1 MSQSEILREYLQ
13 QYFGHDDF
21 RLGQRQVVESILQGE
36 NVLAVFPTG
45 SGKSLC
51 YQLPAIMLPGITL
64 VISPL
69 ISLMKDQVDQLSQ
82 RGIPS
87 TFISS
92 ILSEEEL
99 LKRMH
104 DLRQGKYKVIYI
116 APERFYSEGF
126 IDALKGLHVS
136 FVAVDE
142 AHCISQWGHSFRPAY
157 LRIKDLIEQVGS
169 PIVGAFTATAN
180 RRVQEDIVRLLGLKE
195 YRLFVSG
202 FDRPNLEFRIEMP
215 RDKQEFVL
223 KFVKKNLG
231 KPGIIYAATRKT
243 VEDLYSLLINRGIPA
258 GMYHAGLSS
267 QDRVIA
273 QDDFTRGKT
282 TVMVATNAFGM
293 GIDKSDIRY
302 IIHYNM
308 PRSLEHYY
316 QEVGRAGR
324 DGKLASCILL
334 YSEEDYHLNR
344 ALININ
350 YPSVALVESVY
361 NRVLEAGDKG
371 IALDVLLK
379 GNISKQILHSA
390 VRKLIEYNYVKLKS
404 GVIYPFLSGR
414 KFELTQEEIDQ
425 HKKVELEKLDKMV
438 EYCLSK
444 RCLRC
449 NILEYFNEEPTF
461 TKCGSCSVCGLAAD
475 GTKRKFID
483 DLLKGILNVNAQT
496 HVSNTEET
504 GEADAALLDVLK
516 RVRERIAQKTGVPRQ
531 AVFDDSTLE
540 RMAALKPVTRKQ
552 LFKIDAG
559 IEQRKVELFADE
571 FLLEIHRYL
580 RKKTI
585 V

>member
-1 MSQSEILREYLQ
+1 MSQSELLYKCLREY
-13 QYFGHDDF
+13 FGYDDF
-21 RLGQRQVVESILQGE
+21 RPGQRQVVESILRGE
-36 NVLAVFPTG
+36 NTIAIFPTG

-51 YQLPAIMLPGITL
+51 YQLPAVIFPGTTL

-69 ISLMKDQVDQLSQ
+69 ISLMKDQVDQLIQ

-87 TFISS
+87 TFITS
-92 ILSEEEL
+92 ILSEEEIAR
-99 LKRMH
+99 RMYG
-104 DLRQGKYKVIYI
+104 LSQGKYKIVYI

-126 IDALKGLHVS
+126 MDILKEVDVS

-142 AHCISQWGHSFRPAY
+142 AHCISQWGHNFRPAY
-157 LRIKDLIEQVGS
+157 LKIKDLIEQVGN
-169 PIVGAFTATAN
+169 PVVAAFTATAN
-180 RRVQEDIVRLLGLKE
+180 RRVQQDIIRLLDLKR
-195 YRLFVSG
+195 YKLFVSG
-202 FDRPNLEFRIEMP
+202 FDRPNLEFRVERP

-223 KFVKKNLG
+223 RYVKKNLG
-231 KPGIIYAATRKT
+231 KAGIIYAATRKT
-243 VEDLYSLLINRGIPA
+243 VEDVYELLISRGVPA

-267 QDRVIA
+267 RDRVVA
-273 QDDFTRGKT
+273 QEAFSQGKT
-282 TVMVATNAFGM
+282 LVMVATNAFGM

-324 DGKLASCILL
+324 DGKLACCILL
-334 YSEEDYHLNR
+334 YSEDDYHLNR

-350 YPSVALVESVY
+350 YPSVTLVESVY
-361 NRVLEAGDKG
+361 NRVLKAGDKG
-371 IALDVLLK
+371 ISLEALLK

-390 VRKLIEYNYVKLKS
+390 LRKLIEYNYVKLKS
-404 GVIYPFLSGR
+404 GVVYPFLNGR

-444 RCLRC
+444 RCLRY
-449 NILEYFNEEPTF
+449 NILQYFNEEPTF
-461 TKCGSCSVCGLAAD
+461 TKCGNCSVCGSAAD

-483 DLLKGILNVNAQT
+483 DLLKSILNVQGD
-496 HVSNTEET
+496 VSDA
-504 GEADAALLDVLK
+504 GGDDKADEALLDVLK
-516 RVRERIAQKTGVPRQ
+516 RVRERIAKKAGVPRQ

-540 RMAALKPVTRKQ
+540 RIAAIKPVTRKQ
-552 LFKIDAG
+552 LLKIGAG
-559 IEQRKVELFADE
+559 IEQRNVELFADE

-580 RKKTI
+580 RKRTI
-585 V
+585 M

>member
-1 MSQSEILREYLQ
+1 MSQSELLYKYLRE
-13 QYFGHDDF
+13 YFGHDDF
-21 RLGQRQVVESILQGE
+21 RPGQRQVVESILRGE
-36 NVLAVFPTG
+36 NAVAVFPTG

-51 YQLPAIMLPGITL
+51 YQLPAVMFSGTTL

-99 LKRMH
+99 AGRL
-104 DLRQGKYKVIYI
+104 DNLRRGKYKIVYI

-126 IDALKGLHVS
+126 IDTLKGLKVP

-142 AHCISQWGHSFRPAY
+142 AHCISQWGHNFRPAY
-157 LRIKDLIEQVGS
+157 LKVKDLIEQVGS
-169 PIVGAFTATAN
+169 PVVAAFTATAN
-180 RRVQEDIVRLLGLKE
+180 RHVQQDIIRLLNLKK

-202 FDRPNLEFRIEMP
+202 FDRPNLEFRVERP
-215 RDKQEFVL
+215 RDKQGFIL
-223 KFVKKNLG
+223 KYVRKNSG
-231 KPGIIYAATRKT
+231 KAGIIYAATRKA
-243 VEDLYSLLINRGIPA
+243 VEDLYNLLVSKGIPA

-267 QDRVIA
+267 RDRVMA
-273 QDDFTRGKT
+273 QEDFAQGKT
-282 TVMVATNAFGM
+282 SVMVATNAFGM

-308 PRSLEHYY
+308 PRSLEYYY

-324 DGKLASCILL
+324 DGKMACCILL
-334 YSEEDYHLNR
+334 YSEDDYHLNR

-350 YPSVALVESVY
+350 YPSVTLVESVY
-361 NRVLEAGDKG
+361 NRVLEAGGKG
-371 IALDVLLK
+371 ITLDALLK

-390 VRKLIEYNYVKLKS
+390 LRKLIEYNYVKLKS
-404 GVIYPFLSGR
+404 GVVYPFLNGR

-444 RCLRC
+444 RCLRY

-461 TKCGSCSVCGLAAD
+461 TKCGNCSVCGSAAD

-483 DLLKGILNVNAQT
+483 DLLKDILNAQGD
-496 HVSNTEET
+496 VSDA
-504 GEADAALLDVLK
+504 GEDDKADEALLDILK
-516 RVRERIAQKTGVPRQ
+516 KVRERIAKKAGVPRQ

-540 RMAALKPVTRKQ
+540 RMAAVKPVTRKQ
-552 LFKIDAG
+552 LLKIDAG
-559 IEQRKVELFADE
+559 IEQRNIELFADE

>member
-1 MSQSEILREYLQ
+1 MSQSELLYKYLRE
-13 QYFGHDDF
+13 YFGHDDF
-21 RLGQRQVVESILQGE
+21 RPGQRQVVESILRGE
-36 NVLAVFPTG
+36 NAVTVFPTG

-51 YQLPAIMLPGITL
+51 YQLPAVMFSGTTL

-99 LKRMH
+99 ARRMCN
-104 DLRQGKYKVIYI
+104 LSQGKYKIVYI

-126 IDALKGLHVS
+126 IDALKGLKVP

-142 AHCISQWGHSFRPAY
+142 AHCISQWGHNFRPAY
-157 LRIKDLIEQVGS
+157 LKVKDLIEQVGS
-169 PIVGAFTATAN
+169 PVVAAFTATAN
-180 RRVQEDIVRLLGLKE
+180 WRVQQDIIRLLNLKK
-195 YRLFVSG
+195 YKLFVSG
-202 FDRPNLEFRIEMP
+202 FDRPNLEFRVERP
-215 RDKQEFVL
+215 RDKQGFVL
-223 KFVKKNLG
+223 RYVKKNLG
-231 KPGIIYAATRKT
+231 KAGIIYAATRKT
-243 VEDLYSLLINRGIPA
+243 VEDLYSLLISKGIPA

-267 QDRVIA
+267 RDRIMA
-273 QDDFTRGKT
+273 QEDFAQGKT
-282 TVMVATNAFGM
+282 SVMVATNAFGM

-308 PRSLEHYY
+308 PRSLEYYY

-324 DGKLASCILL
+324 DGKMACCILL
-334 YSEEDYHLNR
+334 YSEDDYHLNR

-350 YPSVALVESVY
+350 YPSVTLVESVY
-361 NRVLEAGDKG
+361 NRVLESGDKG
-371 IALDVLLK
+371 ITLDALLK
-379 GNISKQILHSA
+379 GNISKQVLHSA
-390 VRKLIEYNYVKLKS
+390 LRKLIEYNYIKLKS
-404 GVIYPFLSGR
+404 GVVYPFLNGR

-444 RCLRC
+444 RCLRY

-461 TKCGSCSVCGLAAD
+461 TKCGNCSVCGSAAD

-483 DLLKGILNVNAQT
+483 DLLKDILNAQGD
-496 HVSNTEET
+496 VSDA
-504 GEADAALLDVLK
+504 GEDDKADEALLDILK
-516 RVRERIAQKTGVPRQ
+516 KVRERIAKKAGVPRQ

-552 LFKIDAG
+552 LLKIDAG
-559 IEQRKVELFADE
+559 IEQRNIELFADE

>member
-1 MSQSEILREYLQ
+1 
-13 QYFGHDDF
+13 
-21 RLGQRQVVESILQGE
+21 
-36 NVLAVFPTG
+36 
-45 SGKSLC
+45 
-51 YQLPAIMLPGITL
+51 
-64 VISPL
+64 
-69 ISLMKDQVDQLSQ
+69 MKDQVDQLSQ

-99 LKRMH
+99 AGRMCN
-104 DLRQGKYKVIYI
+104 LSQGKYKIVYI

-126 IDALKGLHVS
+126 IDALKGLKVP

-142 AHCISQWGHSFRPAY
+142 AHCISQWGHNFRPAY
-157 LRIKDLIEQVGS
+157 LKVKDLIEQVGS
-169 PIVGAFTATAN
+169 PVVAAFTATAN
-180 RRVQEDIVRLLGLKE
+180 RRVQQDIIRLLNLKK
-195 YRLFVSG
+195 YKLFVSG
-202 FDRPNLEFRIEMP
+202 FDRPNLEFRVERP
-215 RDKQEFVL
+215 RDKQGFVL
-223 KFVKKNLG
+223 RYVKKNLG
-231 KPGIIYAATRKT
+231 KAGIIYAATRKT
-243 VEDLYSLLINRGIPA
+243 VEDLYSLLISKGIPA

-267 QDRVIA
+267 RDRVMA
-273 QDDFTRGKT
+273 QEDFAQGKT
-282 TVMVATNAFGM
+282 SVMVATNAFGM

-308 PRSLEHYY
+308 PRSLEYYY

-324 DGKLASCILL
+324 DGKMACCILL
-334 YSEEDYHLNR
+334 YSEDDYHLNR

-350 YPSVALVESVY
+350 YPSVTLVESVY
-361 NRVLEAGDKG
+361 NRVLEAGGKG
-371 IALDVLLK
+371 ITLDALLK

-390 VRKLIEYNYVKLKS
+390 LRKLIEYNYVKLKS
-404 GVIYPFLSGR
+404 GVVYPFLNGR

-444 RCLRC
+444 RCLRY

-461 TKCGSCSVCGLAAD
+461 TKCGNCSVCGSAAD

-483 DLLKGILNVNAQT
+483 DLLKDILNAQGD
-496 HVSNTEET
+496 VSDA
-504 GEADAALLDVLK
+504 GEDDKADEALLDILK
-516 RVRERIAQKTGVPRQ
+516 KVRERIAKKAGVPRQ

-540 RMAALKPVTRKQ
+540 RMAAVKPVTRKQ
-552 LFKIDAG
+552 LLKIDAG
-559 IEQRKVELFADE
+559 IEQRDVELFADE

>member
-1 MSQSEILREYLQ
+1 MSQSELLYKYLRE
-13 QYFGHDDF
+13 YFGHDDF
-21 RLGQRQVVESILQGE
+21 RPGQRQVVESILRGE
-36 NVLAVFPTG
+36 NAVAVFPTG

-51 YQLPAIMLPGITL
+51 YQLPAVMFSGTTL

-99 LKRMH
+99 AGRMCN
-104 DLRQGKYKVIYI
+104 LSQGKYKIVYI

-126 IDALKGLHVS
+126 IDALKGLKVP

-142 AHCISQWGHSFRPAY
+142 AHCISQWGHNFRPAY
-157 LRIKDLIEQVGS
+157 LKVKDLIEQVGS
-169 PIVGAFTATAN
+169 PVVAAFTATAN
-180 RRVQEDIVRLLGLKE
+180 RRVQQDIIRLLNLKK
-195 YRLFVSG
+195 YKLFVSG
-202 FDRPNLEFRIEMP
+202 FDRPNLEFRVERP
-215 RDKQEFVL
+215 RDKQGFVL
-223 KFVKKNLG
+223 RYVKKNLG
-231 KPGIIYAATRKT
+231 KAGIIYAATRKT
-243 VEDLYSLLINRGIPA
+243 VEDLYSLLISKGIPA

-267 QDRVIA
+267 RDRVMA
-273 QDDFTRGKT
+273 QEDFAQGKT
-282 TVMVATNAFGM
+282 SVMVATNAFGM

-308 PRSLEHYY
+308 PRSLEYYY

-324 DGKLASCILL
+324 DGKMACCILL
-334 YSEEDYHLNR
+334 YSEDDYHLNR

-350 YPSVALVESVY
+350 YPSVTLVESIY

-371 IALDVLLK
+371 ITLDALLK

-390 VRKLIEYNYVKLKS
+390 LRKLIEYNYVKLKS
-404 GVIYPFLSGR
+404 GVVYPFLNGR

-444 RCLRC
+444 RCLRY

-461 TKCGSCSVCGLAAD
+461 TKCGNCSVCGSAAD

-483 DLLKGILNVNAQT
+483 DLLKDILNAQGD
-496 HVSNTEET
+496 VSDA
-504 GEADAALLDVLK
+504 GEDDKADEALLDVLK
-516 RVRERIAQKTGVPRQ
+516 KVRERIAKKAGVPRQ

-540 RMAALKPVTRKQ
+540 RIAAVKPVTRKQ
-552 LFKIDAG
+552 LLKIDAG
-559 IEQRKVELFADE
+559 IEQRNIELFADE

>member
-1 MSQSEILREYLQ
+1 MSQSELLYEYLREY
-13 QYFGHDDF
+13 FGYDDF
-21 RLGQRQVVESILQGE
+21 RPGQRQVVETILRGE
-36 NVLAVFPTG
+36 NAVVVFPTG

-51 YQLPAIMLPGITL
+51 YQLPALMFAGTTL

-69 ISLMKDQVDQLSQ
+69 ISLMKDQVDQLGQ
-82 RGIPS
+82 RSIPS

-99 LKRMH
+99 AGRM
-104 DLRQGKYKVIYI
+104 DNLRRGKYKIVYI

-126 IDALKGLHVS
+126 IDALKGLNVP

-142 AHCISQWGHSFRPAY
+142 AHCISQWGHNFRPAY
-157 LRIKDLIEQVGS
+157 LKIRDLIQHLGT
-169 PIVGAFTATAN
+169 PIVAAFTATAN
-180 RRVQEDIVRLLGLKE
+180 RRVQQDIIRLLNLKN
-195 YRLFVSG
+195 YKLFVSG
-202 FDRPNLEFRIEMP
+202 FDRPNLEFRVERP
-215 RDKQEFVL
+215 WDKQGFVI
-223 KFVKKNLG
+223 KYVKRNLG
-231 KPGIIYAATRKT
+231 KAGIIYAATRRT
-243 VEDLYSLLINRGIPA
+243 VEDLYNLLISKGIPA

-267 QDRVIA
+267 RDRVVA
-273 QDDFTRGKT
+273 QEDFVQGRTS
-282 TVMVATNAFGM
+282 VMVATNAFGM
-293 GIDKSDIRY
+293 GIDKRDIRY

-308 PRSLEHYY
+308 PRSLEYYY

-324 DGKLASCILL
+324 DGKLACCILL

-350 YPSVALVESVY
+350 YPPVGLVENLY
-361 NRVLEAGDKG
+361 KRVLEAGAKG
-371 IALDVLLK
+371 IALEALLK

-390 VRKLIEYNYVKLKS
+390 VRKLIEYNYVKLKN
-404 GVIYPFLSGR
+404 GVVYPFLNDR
-414 KFELTQEEIDQ
+414 KFELTQEEIDW

-449 NILEYFNEEPTF
+449 NILEYFNEQPTF
-461 TKCGSCSVCGLAAD
+461 TKCGNCSVCGSAAD

-483 DLLKGILNVNAQT
+483 DLLKGILNVQGDACNA
-496 HVSNTEET
+496 EK
-504 GEADAALLDVLK
+504 DAKKDEALLDILK
-516 RVRERIAQKTGVPRQ
+516 QVRDRIARKAGVPHQ
-531 AVFDDSTLE
+531 AVFDDNILE

-552 LFKIDAG
+552 LLKIDAG
-559 IEQRKVELFADE
+559 IEQRKIELFADE

>member
-1 MSQSEILREYLQ
+1 MSQSELLYKYLRE
-13 QYFGHDDF
+13 YFGHDDF
-21 RLGQRQVVESILQGE
+21 RPGQRQVVESILRGE
-36 NVLAVFPTG
+36 NAVAVFPTG

-51 YQLPAIMLPGITL
+51 YQLPAVMFSGTTL

-99 LKRMH
+99 AGRMCN
-104 DLRQGKYKVIYI
+104 LSQGKYKIVYI

-126 IDALKGLHVS
+126 IDALKGLKVP

-142 AHCISQWGHSFRPAY
+142 AHCISQWGHNFRPAY
-157 LRIKDLIEQVGS
+157 LKVKDLIEQVGS
-169 PIVGAFTATAN
+169 PVVAAFTATAN
-180 RRVQEDIVRLLGLKE
+180 RRVQQDIIRLLNLKK
-195 YRLFVSG
+195 YKLFVSG
-202 FDRPNLEFRIEMP
+202 FDRPNLEFRVERP
-215 RDKQEFVL
+215 RDKQGFVL
-223 KFVKKNLG
+223 RYVKKNLG
-231 KPGIIYAATRKT
+231 KAGIIYAATRKT
-243 VEDLYSLLINRGIPA
+243 VEDLYSLLISKGIPA

-267 QDRVIA
+267 RDRVMA
-273 QDDFTRGKT
+273 QEDFAQGKT
-282 TVMVATNAFGM
+282 SVMVATNAFGM

-308 PRSLEHYY
+308 PRSLEYYY

-324 DGKLASCILL
+324 DGKMACCILL
-334 YSEEDYHLNR
+334 YSEDDYHLNR

-361 NRVLEAGDKG
+361 NRVLEAGGKG
-371 IALDVLLK
+371 ITLDALLK

-390 VRKLIEYNYVKLKS
+390 LRKLIEYNYVKLKS
-404 GVIYPFLSGR
+404 GVVYPFLNGR

-444 RCLRC
+444 RCLRY

-461 TKCGSCSVCGLAAD
+461 TKCGNCSVCGSAAD

-483 DLLKGILNVNAQT
+483 DLLKDILNAQGD
-496 HVSNTEET
+496 VSDA
-504 GEADAALLDVLK
+504 GEDDKADEALLDILK
-516 RVRERIAQKTGVPRQ
+516 KVRERIAKKAGVPRQ

-540 RMAALKPVTRKQ
+540 RMAAVKPVTRKQ
-552 LFKIDAG
+552 LLKIDAG
-559 IEQRKVELFADE
+559 IEQRDVELFADE

>member
-1 MSQSEILREYLQ
+1 MSQSELLYKYLRE
-13 QYFGHDDF
+13 YFGHDDF
-21 RLGQRQVVESILQGE
+21 RPGQRQVVESILRGE
-36 NVLAVFPTG
+36 NAVAVFPTG

-51 YQLPAIMLPGITL
+51 YQLPAVMFSGTTL

-99 LKRMH
+99 AGRMCN
-104 DLRQGKYKVIYI
+104 LSQGKYKIVYI

-126 IDALKGLHVS
+126 IDALKGLKVP

-142 AHCISQWGHSFRPAY
+142 AHCISQWGHNFRPAY
-157 LRIKDLIEQVGS
+157 LKVKDLIEQVGS
-169 PIVGAFTATAN
+169 PVVAAFTATAN
-180 RRVQEDIVRLLGLKE
+180 RRVQQDIIRLLNLKK
-195 YRLFVSG
+195 YKLFVSG
-202 FDRPNLEFRIEMP
+202 FDRPNLEFRVERP
-215 RDKQEFVL
+215 RDKQGFVL
-223 KFVKKNLG
+223 RYVKKNLG
-231 KPGIIYAATRKT
+231 KAGIIYAATRKT
-243 VEDLYSLLINRGIPA
+243 VEDLYSLLISKGIPA

-267 QDRVIA
+267 RDRVMA
-273 QDDFTRGKT
+273 QEDFAQGKT
-282 TVMVATNAFGM
+282 SVMVATNAFGM

-308 PRSLEHYY
+308 PRSLEYYY

-324 DGKLASCILL
+324 DGKMACCILL
-334 YSEEDYHLNR
+334 YSEDDYHLNR

-350 YPSVALVESVY
+350 YPSVTLVESVY
-361 NRVLEAGDKG
+361 NRVLEAGGKG
-371 IALDVLLK
+371 ITLDALLK

-390 VRKLIEYNYVKLKS
+390 LRKLIEYNYIKLKS
-404 GVIYPFLSGR
+404 GVVYPFLNGR

-444 RCLRC
+444 RCLRY

-461 TKCGSCSVCGLAAD
+461 TKCGNCSVCGSAAD

-483 DLLKGILNVNAQT
+483 DLLKGILNAQGDACDA
-496 HVSNTEET
+496 EENDK
-504 GEADAALLDVLK
+504 ADEALLDILK
-516 RVRERIAQKTGVPRQ
+516 KVRERIAKKAGVPRQ

-540 RMAALKPVTRKQ
+540 RMAAVKPVTRKQ
-552 LFKIDAG
+552 LLKIDAG
-559 IEQRKVELFADE
+559 IEQRDVELFADE